1 MNDTLKTK
9 VILLA
14 LGSSLTKTISTALP
28 AVLLVLASMLG
39 VTKCLAQD
47 LAFVGFTTTSLS
59 IPEFEPEARVEVRRT
74 GNLDTTVSVDYS
86 ATPWSGAIS
95 GQDYTDVSGT
105 LTFPAGKA
113 SDFIRVPILNDGE
126 PEPIQG
132 VQITLSNPS
141 VGAGIG
147 LSSTTVRIIDNDNQ
161 TVVGSFIVT
170 VGGSVLGDWSRQ
182 DLRWG
187 QGYPKVDVR
196 FDSDELVG
204 GGQRQSMWD
213 NEFARGST
221 MNDQPGF
228 ITNYTGNLRVNGLVA
243 NTGQVTLTYDLAFA
257 TQLVD
262 LMILDVDDED
272 HVRIECRG
280 LDGHPLDPGLLQLL
294 MQGDLSRFANASPRP
309 ASEAASPPVWD
320 PVAGTLTASVTWNE
334 NRSYTILRPSVPLTS
349 VTLTFTGKR
358 AAPPGDWGSHIYAA
372 LWATPRPFQFT
383 ETRRNVAGESELRW
397 TSLPGVPY
405 RILRSSNLVDWVQA
419 WAGEGAALPELTTQ
433 AVVPSSEPASAQF
446 FKIQRW

>member
-1 MNDTLKTK
+1 MTPLKTK
-9 VILLA
+9 EILLA
-14 LGSSLTKTISTALP
+14 LGTTQTRTISR
-28 AVLLVLASMLG
+28 LLACLFLVGTLG
-39 VTKCLAQD
+39 ATKCLAQD
-47 LAFVGFTTTSLS
+47 LAFVGFTTSGLS
-59 IPEFEPEARVEVRRT
+59 IPEFEPEAWVEVRRT

-86 ATPWSGAIS
+86 AVPWNGAIS
-95 GQDYTDVSGT
+95 GEDYTDVSGT
-105 LTFPAGKA
+105 LTFPAGKG
-113 SDFIRVPILNDGE
+113 SDFIRLPILNDGE

-141 VGAGIG
+141 VGVQIG
-147 LSSTTVRIIDNDNQ
+147 LSSSLVRVIDNDNQ
-161 TVVGSFIVT
+161 TPVGPLIVA
-170 VGGSVLGDWSRQ
+170 VGGSVVGDWSRQ

-187 QGYPKVDVR
+187 QGYPAADVR
-196 FDSDELVG
+196 FDSDESVG

-228 ITNYTGNLRVNGLVA
+228 ITNYTSNLRVNALVA
-243 NTGQVTLTYDLAFA
+243 NTGRVTLTYDLAFG

-280 LDGHPLDPGLLQLL
+280 LDGNPLDPGLLQIL
-294 MQGDLSRFANASPRP
+294 MQGDLSRFVNAPPRP

-320 PVAGTLTASVTWNE
+320 PVAGTLTASVVWNE
-334 NRSYTILRPSVPLTS
+334 NRSFTILRPSVPLSS

-372 LWATPRPFQFT
+372 LWATSRAFQFT
-383 ETRRNVAGESELRW
+383 ETRRNATGESELRW

-433 AVVPSSEPASAQF
+433 AVVPNSEAASAQF
-446 FKIQRW
+446 FKIRRW